1 MEEKGSYYNN
11 YTKLL
16 KKELTPAMG
25 CTEPIAVA
33 YASSKA
39 RQILDNKPEKIKV
52 KCNANIIKNA
62 NGVTVP
68 NSGNLKGIK
77 AAAILGAIGGNPDK
91 KLKVLTDIGEN
102 EIKLTKSLLKTDY
115 CNIELIESK
124 KKLHIIIEVSFG
136 EEITQVE
143 VVNGHLNIIEIIK
156 NGEIIFNKQKE
167 GRMANEFEKI
177 KDSLK
182 VENIIN
188 YAENID
194 LEEVR
199 IILQRQINL
208 NKNISQEGLNQEYG
222 LNIGSTILRYEEDST
237 KNRAKSAAA
246 AASDARMSGSFLP
259 VIINSGSGNQG
270 ITVSLPV
277 VEYAKDLGV
286 KSPKLLRALIISNL
300 ISIHLK
306 HKIGIL
312 SAFCGAVTAAAGS
325 GAAITYLCGGGYKKI
340 SHTIINT
347 LGNVSGIIC
356 DGAKPSCAAKIA
368 SSVDAAILGHKLA
381 MDNKAF
387 GPNEGI
393 IKNKLEETIKVVGE
407 IGSKGME
414 KTNKVILKTMLQD
427 K

>member
-1 MEEKGSYYNN
+1 
-11 YTKLL
+11 
-16 KKELTPAMG
+16 
-25 CTEPIAVA
+25 
-33 YASSKA
+33 
-39 RQILDNKPEKIKV
+39 PEKIKV

-325 GAAITYLCGGGYKKI
+325 GAAITYLCGRRHRPGGRGARQPPHHGAVDRTGLALHRHHGR
-340 SHTIINT
+340 SRRGRRVRLAASPPRRAGRGGEHAGRFT
-347 LGNVSGIIC
+347 GRGGAAVSNLPPAATTRPRQVRPVG
-356 DGAKPSCAAKIA
+356 DDPARVAGLLVAAWTEVRRGQRPLHLLPSREGMTKPGK
-368 SSVDAAILGHKLA
+368 
-381 MDNKAF
+381 
-387 GPNEGI
+387 
-393 IKNKLEETIKVVGE
+393 
-407 IGSKGME
+407 
-414 KTNKVILKTMLQD
+414 
-427 K
+427 